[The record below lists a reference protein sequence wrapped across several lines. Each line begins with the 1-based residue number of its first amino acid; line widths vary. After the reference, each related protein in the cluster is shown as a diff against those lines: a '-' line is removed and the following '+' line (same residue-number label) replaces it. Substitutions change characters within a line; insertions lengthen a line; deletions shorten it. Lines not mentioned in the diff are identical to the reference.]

1 MTCAT
6 VDPNAQ
12 YSFQLYCT
20 PERAMVLLK
29 IKGWGLKVDERFG
42 NLTWPSLYHIICDMK
57 LVLDTDVLVA
67 GLRSRTGA
75 SRRLLVLLYE
85 GRFYALA
92 SIAMMLEYEA
102 VLTRP
107 DNLEAFH
114 LTRAEVIRFLDS
126 MTYFILPVTPFF
138 LWRPQLRDP
147 ADEHVLETAINGG
160 ADAIVTFNLRHF
172 QPAAS
177 RFGVDVIR
185 PGEALR
191 RIAQ

>member
-1 MTCAT
+1 M
-6 VDPNAQ
+6 
-12 YSFQLYCT
+12 
-20 PERAMVLLK
+20 
-29 IKGWGLKVDERFG
+29 DERFG
-42 NLTWPSLYHIICDMK
+42 NLTGLPLFHIIYDMK

-85 GRFYALA
+85 GQFHALV

-107 DNLEAFH
+107 ENLEAFH
-114 LTRAEVIRFLDS
+114 LTKAEVIQFLDS
-126 MTYFILPVTPFF
+126 MTYFLLPVTPFF

-160 ADAIVTFNLRHF
+160 ADAIVTFNSRHF
-172 QPAAS
+172 QPAAL

-185 PGEALR
+185 PGKALR
-191 RIAQ
+191 RIEP